1 MQKESTSNL
10 KKKRASNRGRDYWL
24 ELIATWEKSGESKQ
38 AFCKRLDI
46 RPGTF
51 SHWRYIFS
59 KENKEK
65 KLPANTFMEIKVK
78 GLPSESSLPVVPQI
92 TVLLPAGVKVLLPL
106 QIGMEQ
112 IAAIFH
118 LIGIK
123 YHA

>member
-1 MQKESTSNL
+1 
-10 KKKRASNRGRDYWL
+10 
-24 ELIATWEKSGESKQ
+24 
-38 AFCKRLDI
+38 
-46 RPGTF
+46 
-51 SHWRYIFS
+51 
-59 KENKEK
+59 
-65 KLPANTFMEIKVK
+65 MEIKVK